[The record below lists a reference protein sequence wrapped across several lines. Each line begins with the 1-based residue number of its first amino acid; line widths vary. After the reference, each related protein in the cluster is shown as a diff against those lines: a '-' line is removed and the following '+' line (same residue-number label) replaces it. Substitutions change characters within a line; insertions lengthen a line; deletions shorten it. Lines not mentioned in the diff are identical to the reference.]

1 MQNESADK
9 SPGNARRHRVQEYVR
24 WSDVDVSGIIGWGAY
39 VRFVELAETELFRA
53 AGFPYATLW
62 DRLDIWLPRV
72 QFHLDY
78 RNPARLD
85 ELLDIEIWVGRIG
98 RSSIRLEFAVR
109 NPGGDLTAE
118 GRLVIV
124 SVDRTKGWSVD
135 VPKPLLDA
143 LAPYTTSTPTSPPT
157 SPQPSTPQG
166 GTEKSPPG
174 LTPPLSTSGEGGK
187 VKMRRGR

>member
-24 WSDVDVSGIIGWGAY
+24 WNDVDVSGIIGWGAY
-39 VRFVELAETELFRA
+39 VRFVEMAETELFRA

-85 ELLDIEIWVGRIG
+85 ELLDIEMWVGRIG
-98 RSSIRLEFAVR
+98 RSSIRLEFVVKKPDGELA
-109 NPGGDLTAE
+109 AE
-118 GRLVIV
+118 GYLVIV
-124 SVDRTKGWSVD
+124 SIDRRNAKSVD
-135 VPKPLLDA
+135 VPKALLDA
-143 LAPYTTSTPTSPPT
+143 LAPYTSPSPRPSPPK
-157 SPQPSTPQG
+157 G
-166 GTEKSPPG
+166 
-174 LTPPLSTSGEGGK
+174 GEG
-187 VKMRRGR
+187 V